1 MTDQLSN
8 HHMDDLRLPYLE
20 GLLSSEERSNFEAH
34 LRKCHACT
42 SKLEEMSRWVST
54 FKDSAPEMCPEGWE
68 LFDYVHSGEDP
79 GGIMQSHLK
88 TCASCRAD
96 VESFKAYTAE
106 HVIPDDLWQK
116 MKNSSGKQSVDR
128 AVERSYQWI
137 SDTVDKVMDLFRPA
151 VLVPLTVAAAL
162 FIIVLLH
169 PSGPAPIQ
177 VALSSVNWGPE
188 PSALNIM
195 GDEAPTGLPPEAK
208 PERLGVVIF
217 FSNVKQI
224 PDQNHIDSFYRA
236 LEPPRNLRD
245 RYHVVSPMEL
255 KRGAGEDLLKAADD
269 KALIAAMRS
278 RLSISKALVI
288 EIVPRGDRYGIMAR
302 LIDTGT
308 GRVTG
313 TWNSGNLTEAELVSG
328 LEDSAQLLF
337 RP

>member
-1 MTDQLSN
+1 
-8 HHMDDLRLPYLE
+8 
-20 GLLSSEERSNFEAH
+20 
-34 LRKCHACT
+34 
-42 SKLEEMSRWVST
+42 
-54 FKDSAPEMCPEGWE
+54 
-68 LFDYVHSGEDP
+68 
-79 GGIMQSHLK
+79 MQSHLK

-96 VESFKAYTAE
+96 AESFKAYTSKQ
-106 HVIPDDLWQK
+106 VIPADLWQK
-116 MKNSSGKQSVDR
+116 MKSLSGKQPVGR

-137 SDTVDKVMDLFRPA
+137 LDAVDRVMDLFRPA

-162 FIIVLLH
+162 FIIVILH

-195 GDEAPTGLPPEAK
+195 GNEAPTSLPAEAK
-208 PERLGVVIF
+208 QERLGVVNF

-236 LEPPRNLRD
+236 LEPPRSIRD

-255 KRGAGEDLLKAADD
+255 RRVAGEDLLKAADD
-269 KALIAAMRS
+269 KALIAGMRS
-278 RLSISKALVI
+278 KLSIAKALVI
-288 EIVPRGDRYGIMAR
+288 EIVPRGDRYGILAR

-308 GRVTG
+308 EQVTR
-313 TWNSGNLTEAELVSG
+313 TWNSGNLTEAELVSA
-328 LEDSAQLLF
+328 LEDSTQLLL